1 MIPRAFLA
9 EMFSEVV
16 SACLPDRVM
25 GSTLP
30 DRLKVKGKTLV
41 LGAGK
46 ASASMAAALEAE
58 WDGPL
63 EGLVITRY
71 GHSWPTRSIEVVEAG
86 HPIPD
91 KAGMMATNRIMSLAR
106 SAKKDDLVI
115 SLISGGA
122 SSLLVAPA
130 EGITLQDK
138 QDINRRLL
146 EVGAPIEEIN
156 LVRRQLSAIKAGKLG
171 QLIEPASSH
180 TFIISDVPDNNVY
193 AVGSGPTIFNTNE
206 NQNDALEIVAKYNLD
221 LSPSIKKVLKN
232 QAFPMSSGTKNSISV
247 LASSTEAIA
256 AAKGFAI
263 DRGVTPVVISENLIG
278 EAKEVALDVANVI
291 NNILTGELLV
301 NRPCVVLSGGET
313 SVTLPRNSGPGGRNT
328 EFLLALTLA
337 LSDVPDYTAIAC
349 DTDGIDGYGE
359 NAGAI
364 TDGQSL
370 RRARLNGLNP
380 ENMLAEHQGYLF
392 FKGLDDLL
400 ITGPTLTNVNDFR
413 AVYLE

>member
-1 MIPRAFLA
+1 M
-9 EMFSEVV
+9 
-16 SACLPDRVM
+16 
-25 GSTLP
+25 
-30 DRLKVKGKTLV
+30 
-41 LGAGK
+41 
-46 ASASMAAALEAE
+46 
-58 WDGPL
+58 
-63 EGLVITRY
+63 
-71 GHSWPTRSIEVVEAG
+71 
-86 HPIPD
+86 
-91 KAGMMATNRIMSLAR
+91 
-106 SAKKDDLVI
+106 
-115 SLISGGA
+115 
-122 SSLLVAPA
+122 
-130 EGITLQDK
+130 
-138 QDINRRLL
+138 
-146 EVGAPIEEIN
+146 
-156 LVRRQLSAIKAGKLG
+156 
-171 QLIEPASSH
+171 
-180 TFIISDVPDNNVY
+180 
-193 AVGSGPTIFNTNE
+193 
-206 NQNDALEIVAKYNLD
+206 
-221 LSPSIKKVLKN
+221 
-232 QAFPMSSGTKNSISV
+232 
-247 LASSTEAIA
+247 
-256 AAKGFAI
+256 
-263 DRGVTPVVISENLIG
+263 
-278 EAKEVALDVANVI
+278 ANVI